1 MFKRYQLKNYDF
13 KLILLLV
20 MISAVGILAVG
31 SADESQQQRQLAGVA
46 LGMGV
51 MVVIS
56 LIDYSQI
63 LRLYWAYYVLSI
75 GMLAAVLIWGE
86 EVNGAMRWINIPHL
100 FQFQPS
106 EITKILLILFY
117 AQFIIKH
124 RERLNTFRVLS
135 LCVLLMLPAV
145 VLLYMEP
152 NLSTTILYCVLF
164 CVLMFVGGL
173 SYKIIGAVLAVA
185 VPSLA
190 LLLYL
195 VMQPGQTLIR
205 GYQLTRILAWLNPEQ
220 YADTQAYQQLN
231 SVMAIGSGQ
240 LWGKGLNNNVIAS
253 VKNGNFI
260 PEPETDFI
268 FAVIGEE
275 LGFVGSCAV
284 IVLLFL
290 IALECISVARQAKD
304 LSGTIIASGMAAII
318 GFQSF
323 MNIAVTTMLMP
334 NTGIPLPFVSSGLTS
349 LVSLFIGMG
358 FVLNVRLQRND
369 GTADRRSDQ
378 PERAQIPGRPSG
390 RGAADRG
397 PDRT

>member
-13 KLILLLV
+13 KLVLLLL
-20 MISAVGILAVG
+20 MISIIGVMAVG
-31 SADESQQQRQLAGVA
+31 SADESQQQRQLFGVA
-46 LGMGV
+46 LGMGI

-56 LIDYSQI
+56 LIDYSQL
-63 LRLYWAYYVLSI
+63 LRLYWVYYVLSI
-75 GMLAAVLIWGE
+75 GMLGAVLIWGE
-86 EVNGAMRWINIPHL
+86 EVNGATRWINIPHL
-100 FQFQPS
+100 IQFQPS

-124 RERLNTFRVLS
+124 RERLNTFRILS
-135 LCVLLMLPAV
+135 LCVLLMLPAI

-164 CVLMFVGGL
+164 CVLMFVGGI
-173 SYKIIGAVLAVA
+173 SYKIIGAILAVA
-185 VPSLA
+185 VPSMA
-190 LLLYL
+190 VLLYL

-220 YADTQAYQQLN
+220 YADTEAYQQLN

-253 VKNGNFI
+253 VNNGNFI
-260 PEPETDFI
+260 SEPETDFI

-275 LGFVGSCAV
+275 MGFVGSCTV

-290 IALECISVARQAKD
+290 IALECISIARQAKD

-323 MNIAVTTMLMP
+323 MNIAVATMIMP

-358 FVLNVRLQRND
+358 FVLNVRLQRKKFTSIGEGGYEYCTD
-369 GTADRRSDQ
+369 CA
-378 PERAQIPGRPSG
+378 
-390 RGAADRG
+390 
-397 PDRT
+397 